1 MAEQQL
7 KILRRYELRLLRCA
21 VAPPASDSHLQP
33 QPSDD
38 QTTPPSPLHSHIN
51 DLVTSIECGDYLL
64 ALSSDAARLVFHPL
78 GLDDLFD
85 SAESADRV
93 YSELL
98 DRVEAFIGN
107 GAAAVDGDMD
117 ARVVFV
123 MCLAV
128 AALLWFTQCN
138 MTGPLVEKL
147 PKCSFPLKVSDLKG
161 GESVEWENWAR
172 NQLMSSGSDLLG
184 KFSYLQYIVF
194 AKMLLM
200 KIKDMIFEATTVSSV
215 YEIRSVSW
223 WLTTVLLV
231 HQRILDER
239 SSSLFDLLHVYMGET
254 LNHFGTLEKV
264 TSYWGSQ
271 LYDIEPSDIVSG
283 VYLEAGVLEYI
294 YGRVDSCRR
303 HFESAEVAAGLQLSV
318 TGALGFRTVHQ
329 VDPKA
334 QMVLVANTSSS
345 NTGDVGLSVNQG
357 IQTNSSSSSDVSEV
371 LMIPKL
377 LENGNES
384 ETGVLCIQN
393 AGPVA
398 HLKAIQQ
405 AVILSKCLLIEKSTR
420 HDEMLRWDMAPYL
433 EATDSQQ
440 SSYFI
445 LQSFCDVLRIRWEST
460 RSRTKGRALEMMDKL
475 VEGVQKSS
483 PGVAQRIPFCYVV
496 NFPTVPALR
505 KEYAELLVSC
515 GLIGEAIKIFE
526 DLELWDNLIHCNC
539 LLGKKAAAVELI
551 KARLSE
557 MPNDPRLWCSLGD
570 VTNNDACY
578 EKALE
583 VSNDKSARAKR
594 SLARSAYNR
603 GDYDTS
609 KILWDSA
616 MALNSL
622 YPDGWFA
629 LGAAALKARDVEK
642 ALDGFTRA
650 VQLDPEN
657 GEAWNNIACLYGLLS
672 FIRSYNHLCLEFPA
686 RLLLSHF
693 SLQAYDQE
701 EEQRVFHRIQ
711 GGPEVQV
718 LSRNNWQL
726 WENYSQVAF
735 DVGNI
740 SQPPLNVLL
749 HVENLLRTA
758 ETLSGFIEDH
768 DGHNMA
774 LEALQMVLNLT
785 KNKRIDAELLKRIML
800 DLEGRVSPRHSESSA
815 STNNHDR
822 AKQAVPADSPV
833 ESVNGS
839 AHEEST
845 MGRSRPEH
853 LMELLGKILQQI
865 VRSESRSDVWGLYA
879 RWHRIKGDLTMCC
892 EALLKQ
898 VRSYQGSDLWKDRER
913 FKKFAHASL
922 ELSKVYMEIS
932 SSTGSHRELFAAE
945 MHLKNTIKQARHLYF
960 SFAERFSDME
970 EFKNLQACLDE
981 VKTKL
986 QSDSV
991 PT

>member
-51 DLVTSIECGDYLL
+51 DLLTSIECGDYLL

-345 NTGDVGLSVNQG
+345 NTGDVGPSVNQG

-398 HLKAIQQ
+398 HLKVIQQ

-420 HDEMLRWDMAPYL
+420 HDEMLRWDMSPYL
-433 EATDSQQ
+433 EAIDSQQ

-657 GEAWNNIACLYGLLS
+657 GEAWNNIACLHMIKKKSKES
-672 FIRSYNHLCLEFPA
+672 FIAFKEALKFK
-686 RLLLSHF
+686 
-693 SLQAYDQE
+693 
-701 EEQRVFHRIQ
+701 
-711 GGPEVQV
+711 
-718 LSRNNWQL
+718 RNNWQL

-740 SQPPLNVLL
+740 SQ
-749 HVENLLRTA
+749 
-758 ETLSGFIEDH
+758 
-768 DGHNMA
+768 A

-815 STNNHDR
+815 STNNHDS

-945 MHLKNTIKQARHLYF
+945 MHLKNTIKQA
-960 SFAERFSDME
+960 ERFSDME